1 MKLSRIFL
9 APLIL
14 MACAAAAPDKPW
26 SIEVS
31 TSGGLTG
38 RGIGSWKIA
47 SDGTVTVRQMNG
59 AECSFETTDEE
70 LRTISRLLAAAKPG
84 RWRESYV
91 PENTCC
97 DRIEYSLELDEAGR
111 ISTTRWLD
119 APPSAPKDLTELANA
134 IVGGEKSIRAE
145 SAERCR

>member
-9 APLIL
+9 ALMIV

-38 RGIGSWKIA
+38 RGIGSWKIT
-47 SDGTVTVRQMNG
+47 SDGTVAVHRMNG
-59 AECSFETTDEE
+59 TECSFEATDEE
-70 LRTISRLLAAAKPG
+70 LRTISRLLAAATPA

-97 DRIEYSLELDEAGR
+97 DRIEYAMEIEEAGR
-111 ISTTRWLD
+111 VSTTRWLD

-134 IVGGEKSIRAE
+134 IVGGEKSLRAV